1 MKRVSLA
8 VRVVSGIDVRELED
22 MFIFIFQ
29 WFFDFLLSYDILQ

>member
-1 MKRVSLA
+1 MKRVSLV

-22 MFIFIFQ
+22 MFILIFQ

>member
-1 MKRVSLA
+1 MKRVSLV

-22 MFIFIFQ
+22 IFIFILQ